1 MITFYNANQLSK
13 QQIDRIYQLVDAC
26 ISYEGLTLGHP
37 DLNSEDVQVYQYFQ
51 TKKSTEPLSVLIAYP
66 SDDYTEIT
74 AFTHPK
80 RRCQGLFTSLFERYM
95 SQNDE
100 GPVCFFPDGCS
111 YDALSTLEVLDCE
124 YSSTEHLMTCD
135 LKTRPILP
143 FSPHFDLL
151 ACDESDIKA
160 LVAIHSRA
168 FDMSLD
174 ESTEFLQSSFDDD
187 AVCWKITKGEH
198 IVGLCLGS
206 ADKDTV
212 YLYGFCID
220 PRFQNKGYGQNALAL
235 LLDCLSDAYTTVRI
249 QVAEENTAAYRLYC
263 KAGFV
268 STQELMEYWY

>member
-1 MITFYNANQLSK
+1 MITFYNASQLSK

-26 ISYEGLTLGHP
+26 IAYEDLTLGHP
-37 DLNSEDVQVYQYFQ
+37 DLDSEDVQVYQYFQ
-51 TKKSTEPLSVLIAYP
+51 TKKSTDPLSVLIAYP
-66 SDDYTEIT
+66 GDDYTEIT

-111 YDALSTLEVLDCE
+111 YDALSTLEVLECE
-124 YSSTEHLMTCD
+124 YSSTEHLMSCH
-135 LKTRPILP
+135 LKDRPVLP
-143 FSPHFDLL
+143 FSPHFSLTICDDSEREKL
-151 ACDESDIKA
+151 AS
-160 LVAIHSRA
+160 IHSRA

-174 ESTEFLQSSFDDD
+174 ESRTFLRDSFDDD
-187 AVCWKITKGEH
+187 AVCWTICKGDTT
-198 IVGLCLGS
+198 VGLCLGS
-206 ADKDTV
+206 ADEDTV
-212 YLYGFCID
+212 YIYGLCID

-235 LLDCLSDAYTTVRI
+235 LLDCLSESYQTVRI